1 MMFSKFAVPV
11 FGAIVSAGLVALGLV
26 ALAPHQ
32 AAAQTA
38 ASTTKQT
45 SAQKPAPK
53 PAAAQTGSP
62 DYWSVNTNL
71 PSQYTS
77 DRSRSQQARP
87 ASTQRSAT
95 PSQGVTLETT
105 SEFGRMPVQG
115 AAGSSIGF
123 TSGQS
128 ASSGRFSDGREV
140 PGIDPN
146 TRSESSFVGLS
157 LSSRSGIPIPLPPT
171 PWNRTE

>member
-1 MMFSKFAVPV
+1 MIFSKLAAPV
-11 FGAIVSAGLVALGLV
+11 CGALILAGFV
-26 ALAPHQ
+26 ALAPDR
-32 AAAQTA
+32 AAAQSA
-38 ASTTKQT
+38 ADATKP
-45 SAQKPAPK
+45 AAKPAPK
-53 PAAAQTGSP
+53 PVPVQVGS

-71 PSQYTS
+71 PSRYTS

-87 ASTQRSAT
+87 ASGQRPAG

-105 SEFGRMPVQG
+105 SEFGRVPVQG

-128 ASSGRFSDGREV
+128 ASSGRFTDGREV

-146 TRSESSFVGLS
+146 TRAESSFVGLS

>member
-1 MMFSKFAVPV
+1 MMFLKFAVPV
-11 FGAIVSAGLVALGLV
+11 FGAIVSAGFVTGLV

-32 AAAQTA
+32 AAAQSA
-38 ASTTKQT
+38 ASPTKQT
-45 SAQKPAPK
+45 PAQKPAPK
-53 PAAAQTGSP
+53 PAPVQIGS
-62 DYWSVNTNL
+62 DYWAVNTNL

-77 DRSRSQQARP
+77 DRSRQQQARS
-87 ASTQRSAT
+87 ASTQRSAA

-105 SEFGRMPVQG
+105 SEFGRIPVQG

-128 ASSGRFSDGREV
+128 ASSGRFTDGREV
-140 PGIDPN
+140 PGLDPN
-146 TRSESSFVGLS
+146 TRPESSFVGLS

-171 PWNRTE
+171 PWNRHE

>member
-1 MMFSKFAVPV
+1 MIFLKLGTPV
-11 FGAIVSAGLVALGLV
+11 FGAIVAAVLVAF
-26 ALAPHQ
+26 ASHQ
-32 AAAQTA
+32 AAAQQAGSTNQGSARKPA
-38 ASTTKQT
+38 AKPT
-45 SAQKPAPK
+45 QKPAAVAA
-53 PAAAQTGSP
+53 PAGSS
-62 DYWSVNTNL
+62 DYWTVNTNL

-77 DRSRSQQARP
+77 ERSRQQQARS
-87 ASTQRSAT
+87 AAAQRSAA

-105 SEFGRMPVQG
+105 SEFGRVPVQG

-128 ASSGRFSDGREV
+128 ASSGRFSDGRPV

-157 LSSRSGIPIPLPPT
+157 LSSRSGIPIPVPT

>member
-1 MMFSKFAVPV
+1 MMFFKLAAPV
-11 FGAIVSAGLVALGLV
+11 CGAIIIAGIVAGLV

-32 AAAQTA
+32 AAAQSATNATKPA
-38 ASTTKQT
+38 AKPVP
-45 SAQKPAPK
+45 KPAPV
-53 PAAAQTGSP
+53 QVGS

-71 PSQYTS
+71 PSQYTT
-77 DRSRSQQARP
+77 DRSRQQQARP
-87 ASTQRSAT
+87 ASAQRAAP

-105 SEFGRMPVQG
+105 SEFGRVPVQG
-115 AAGSSIGF
+115 AAGSSVGF

-128 ASSGRFSDGREV
+128 ASSGRFSDGRTV

-157 LSSRSGIPIPLPPT
+157 LSSRSGIPIPVPT

>member
-11 FGAIVSAGLVALGLV
+11 FGAIVLAGLV

-32 AAAQTA
+32 AAAQSAAGATKPTA
-38 ASTTKQT
+38 
-45 SAQKPAPK
+45 K
-53 PAAAQTGSP
+53 PAAKPVPVQVGS
-62 DYWSVNTNL
+62 DYWTVNTNL

-77 DRSRSQQARP
+77 DRSRQSRP
-87 ASTQRSAT
+87 ASTQRSAAPT
-95 PSQGVTLETT
+95 QGVTLETT
-105 SEFGRMPVQG
+105 SEFGRVPVQG

-140 PGIDPN
+140 PGLNPH

-157 LSSRSGIPIPLPPT
+157 LSSKSGIPIPVPPT
-171 PWNRTE
+171 PWNRNE

>member
-1 MMFSKFAVPV
+1 MMFSRLAAPV
-11 FGAIVSAGLVALGLV
+11 FGAIVTAGLV

-32 AAAQTA
+32 AAAQSA
-38 ASTTKQT
+38 ASTTRQT

-53 PAAAQTGSP
+53 SAAAVPTGSP
-62 DYWSVNTNL
+62 DYWSVNTKL
-71 PSQYTS
+71 PSQYTTE
-77 DRSRSQQARP
+77 RSRQRQARP
-87 ASTQRSAT
+87 ASIQRPGAA
-95 PSQGVTLETT
+95 SQGVTLETT
-105 SEFGRMPVQG
+105 SEFGRLPVQG

-157 LSSRSGIPIPLPPT
+157 LSSRSGIPIPVPT